1 MKRNC
6 KNLFSYPDGTI
17 FVGQE
22 ILDFINYHT
31 SHKTGKTKIANYM
44 KNKFGNIKP
53 NMNYKLFFKWARN
66 VDEFENDC
74 VEKPRLLRVDHTS
87 PIVTLY
93 DFYHGKLYQAHYEG
107 LKEIRI

>member
-17 FVGQE
+17 FTGQE

-31 SHKTGKTKIANYM
+31 SYKTGKTKIATYM
-44 KNKFGNIKP
+44 KRKFGNVKP

-74 VEKPRLLRVDHTS
+74 VDKPRLLRVDHMS
-87 PIVTLY
+87 PIVRLY
-93 DFYHGKLYQAHYEG
+93 DFCSEKYYRAHYEG
-107 LKEIRI
+107 TKEIRI